1 MKKFMIPGAAAVA
14 TAALSLLLGG
24 GVANAQEA
32 AQAPAPVQVP
42 AIHVVD
48 ALDSAIKDAPQA
60 PAVPAS
66 DVLTFLSDS
75 INLLGRDILS
85 TKDFSAKSLSTLVK
99 AENTPADPQDPK
111 GNGALDMVLKVVPY
125 VVPLLAI
132 PALAVPGAGAG
143 ALAGAA
149 IAAFAGAAAAL
160 LVEAP
165 FLLASFNIVSV
176 PAGLVALVA
185 GLTIVVAGIVAAVSG
200 IVTGLMLLTLPLWVP
215 VGIILIVLSAS
226 GVLAESGIAFFT
238 TPVGGPAWMTPAI
251 VLGIIL
257 IGLGLLPGLV
267 LVIAGLLFGI
277 AGVIALLSIP
287 VFALAAFLFLGV
299 FTLVCSLGLFP
310 AIVAFLVVGGI
321 AAVVTLPVG
330 GVLGGVAGGLAG
342 GVLAVVAMLIYGFV
356 IAPRLNR
363 KETDKKAVKS
373 DFALAA

>member
-1 MKKFMIPGAAAVA
+1 MIPGAAAVA

-60 PAVPAS
+60 PAIPAS

-185 GLTIVVAGIVAAVSG
+185 GLTAGIVAAVSA
-200 IVTGLMLLTLPLWVP
+200 IVAGLLFLTLPLWVP
-215 VGIILIVLSAS
+215 AGIVLVCLGAFATTL
-226 GVLAESGIAFFT
+226 GLEGAFFS
-238 TPVGGPAWMTPAI
+238 GGLTSPAAI
-251 VLGIIL
+251 LGFVLL
-257 IGLGLLPGLV
+257 GLGLLPGLV

>member
-1 MKKFMIPGAAAVA
+1 M
-14 TAALSLLLGG
+14 
-24 GVANAQEA
+24 
-32 AQAPAPVQVP
+32 QVP
-42 AIHVVD
+42 AIHVVS
-48 ALDSAIKDAPQA
+48 ALDSAIKDAPQT

-99 AENTPADPQDPK
+99 AENTPADPQDPNSK
-111 GNGALDMVLKVVPY
+111 DNGALDMVLKVVPY

-149 IAAFAGAAAAL
+149 VAAFAGAAAAL

-215 VGIILIVLSAS
+215 VGIILIL
-226 GVLAESGIAFFT
+226 IAFGVIPTAAVGELPSGGFS
-238 TPVGGPAWMTPAI
+238 TPFLIAGV
-251 VLGIIL
+251 VLL
-257 IGLGLLPGLV
+257 GLGLLPGLV

>member
-1 MKKFMIPGAAAVA
+1 MIPGAAAVA

-42 AIHVVD
+42 AIHVVS
-48 ALDSAIKDAPQA
+48 ALDSAIKDAPQT

-85 TKDFSAKSLSTLVK
+85 TKDFSAKGLSTLVK
-99 AENTPADPQDPK
+99 AENTPADPQDPNSK
-111 GNGALDMVLKVVPY
+111 DNGALDMVLKVVPY

-149 IAAFAGAAAAL
+149 VAAFAGAAAAL

-215 VGIILIVLSAS
+215 VGIILIALSAS

-238 TPVGGPAWMTPAI
+238 MPVGGPAWMTPAI

-287 VFALAAFLFLGV
+287 VFAIAAFLFLGV

-363 KETDKKAVKS
+363 KEIDRKAVKS

>member
-60 PAVPAS
+60 PAIPAS

-185 GLTIVVAGIVAAVSG
+185 GLTIVVAGIVAAVSA
-200 IVTGLMLLTLPLWVP
+200 IVAGLLFLTLPLWVP
-215 VGIILIVLSAS
+215 AGIVLVCLGAFAATL
-226 GVLAESGIAFFT
+226 GLEGAFFS
-238 TPVGGPAWMTPAI
+238 GGLTSPAAI
-251 VLGIIL
+251 LGFVLL
-257 IGLGLLPGLV
+257 GLGLLPGLV

>member
-143 ALAGAA
+143 ALVGAA
-149 IAAFAGAAAAL
+149 VAAFAGAAAAL
-160 LVEAP
+160 IVEAP

-185 GLTIVVAGIVAAVSG
+185 GLTIVVGGIVAIVSA
-200 IVTGLMLLTLPLWVP
+200 IVAGLIFLTLPLWVP
-215 VGIILIVLSAS
+215 VGIVLVCLGAFAATL
-226 GVLAESGIAFFT
+226 GLGGAFFT
-238 TPVGGPAWMTPAI
+238 GGLSSPAAI
-251 VLGIIL
+251 LGFVLL
-257 IGLGLLPGLV
+257 GLGLLPGLV

-277 AGVIALLSIP
+277 AGVIVLLSIP

-321 AAVVTLPVG
+321 TAVVTLPVG
-330 GVLGGVAGGLAG
+330 GVLGGIAGGLAG

>member
-60 PAVPAS
+60 PAIPAS

-132 PALAVPGAGAG
+132 PAWLFRVR
-143 ALAGAA
+143 
-149 IAAFAGAAAAL
+149 
-160 LVEAP
+160 
-165 FLLASFNIVSV
+165 
-176 PAGLVALVA
+176 
-185 GLTIVVAGIVAAVSG
+185 
-200 IVTGLMLLTLPLWVP
+200 
-215 VGIILIVLSAS
+215 
-226 GVLAESGIAFFT
+226 
-238 TPVGGPAWMTPAI
+238 
-251 VLGIIL
+251 
-257 IGLGLLPGLV
+257 GLV
-267 LVIAGLLFGI
+267 LSLALPSQHSL
-277 AGVIALLSIP
+277 ALLPRFS
-287 VFALAAFLFLGV
+287 LKLRS
-299 FTLVCSLGLFP
+299 CSLLSTSCRFR
-310 AIVAFLVVGGI
+310 LVW
-321 AAVVTLPVG
+321 L
-330 GVLGGVAGGLAG
+330 LWSLA
-342 GVLAVVAMLIYGFV
+342 
-356 IAPRLNR
+356 
-363 KETDKKAVKS
+363 
-373 DFALAA
+373 

>member
-1 MKKFMIPGAAAVA
+1 M
-14 TAALSLLLGG
+14 
-24 GVANAQEA
+24 
-32 AQAPAPVQVP
+32 
-42 AIHVVD
+42 VD

-149 IAAFAGAAAAL
+149 VAAFAGAAAAL
-160 LVEAP
+160 IVEAP

-185 GLTIVVAGIVAAVSG
+185 GLTIVVGGIVAIVSA
-200 IVTGLMLLTLPLWVP
+200 IVAGLIFLTLPLWVP
-215 VGIILIVLSAS
+215 VGIVLVCLGAFAATL
-226 GVLAESGIAFFT
+226 GLGGAFFT
-238 TPVGGPAWMTPAI
+238 GGLSSPAAI
-251 VLGIIL
+251 LGFVLL
-257 IGLGLLPGLV
+257 GLGLLPGLV

-277 AGVIALLSIP
+277 AGVIVLLSIP

-321 AAVVTLPVG
+321 TAVVTLPVG
-330 GVLGGVAGGLAG
+330 GVLGGIAGGLAG